1 MSDTNKPAPKPA
13 PSVELTKKGKAAIN
27 AASPKGASG
36 AAATAAATTG
46 AAASTGTPPRSIGI
60 ALYAIYA
67 QLAFAVAYAILSWPL
82 GNQLRKSIIDSNN
95 KAKPRKTLCE
105 VQRVAGC
112 LDVNKTVHTVQIE
125 TAVGTALVGFV
136 LVLMVQRIRRGTRSG
151 RTFYIAASV
160 LGALVGFAGSP
171 ISLLSVASS
180 GPAIPRVVS
189 TLAAVSSVVA
199 IVMLFRSDSQ
209 GFFDL
214 KSPRPARGA
223 AGAPGSA
230 GAAGA
235 AGAARPGLGALFRPR
250 PLADT
255 KLPASGKA
263 GVGGKPGVNG
273 KRPAAAPTGSAA
285 DPRAAGRL
293 AKAKSRND
301 AEAVARGAAMA
312 RNRARASKS
321 RRTDI

>member
-1 MSDTNKPAPKPA
+1 VSDTNKPAPKPA
-13 PSVELTKKGKAAIN
+13 PSVELTKKRKAAIN
-27 AASPKGASG
+27 DASPKGAD
-36 AAATAAATTG
+36 AAAATTG
-46 AAASTGTPPRSIGI
+46 ATASEGTPPRSIGI

-82 GNQLRKSIIDSNN
+82 GNQLHKSIIDSNS
-95 KAKPRKTLCE
+95 KAKTPKKLCGVPRL
-105 VQRVAGC
+105 AGC

-125 TAVGTALVGFV
+125 TAVGTVLVGFV
-136 LVLMVQRIRRGTRSG
+136 VVLMIARIRRGTRSG

-209 GFFDL
+209 RFFDL

-223 AGAPGSA
+223 PGS
-230 GAAGA
+230 GGA
-235 AGAARPGLGALFRPR
+235 AGAARPGLGSLFRPR
-250 PLADT
+250 PLADS
-255 KLPASGKA
+255 KPPANAKA
-263 GVGGKPGVNG
+263 GVNG
-273 KRPAAAPTGSAA
+273 KPQVNGRRSPVSPTSSAA
-285 DPRAAGRL
+285 DSRSAGRL

-312 RNRARASKS
+312 RTRARSSKS